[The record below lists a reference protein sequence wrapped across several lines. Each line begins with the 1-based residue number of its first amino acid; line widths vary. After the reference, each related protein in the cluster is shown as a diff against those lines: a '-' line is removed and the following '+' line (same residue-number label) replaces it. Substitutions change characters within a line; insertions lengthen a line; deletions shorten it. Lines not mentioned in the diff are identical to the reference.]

1 MRDRSTIAAT
11 TLGFLAIVFWGS
23 AIAFSR
29 SLAEEVGT
37 FTSAS
42 LMYAIGGALG
52 CIRLAMD
59 PDERRSLRR
68 MPAAYWLVCGGL
80 FVVYLVALYA
90 AIGLSADRQQV
101 VEVGLLNYLW
111 PALTLTLS
119 VPLLNKRARWSLWP
133 GMLLA
138 VAGAVIAASPGGVTF
153 TGFAARLAA
162 NPGAYAFGLTAGVTW
177 ALYNNFA
184 KRLGGGAAGNG
195 TPLFLLAS
203 GAALALILLVVP
215 ETPRWSL
222 RAVLELAYAAI
233 FISVLGYVFWEIA
246 MRRGNLVLVV
256 SASYLIPLLSTAISC
271 LYLGV
276 APTPALAAG
285 AVMTMAGAV
294 ICSKSVVEPAP
305 PQLSY
310 ISDK

>member
-1 MRDRSTIAAT
+1 MSDRSKMTATI
-11 TLGFLAIVFWGS
+11 LGFLAIVFWGS

-42 LMYAIGGALG
+42 LMYAIGGLLG
-52 CIRLAMD
+52 CIRLWTN
-59 PDERRSLRR
+59 PSERRSLRQLT
-68 MPAAYWLVCGGL
+68 PVYWAVCGGL

-90 AIGLSADRQQV
+90 AIGLAADRQQV
-101 VEVGLLNYLW
+101 VEIGLLNYLW

-138 VAGAVIAASPGGVTF
+138 FAGTVIAASPGGVSLG
-153 TGFAARLAA
+153 GFAARLAG
-162 NPGAYAFGLTAGVTW
+162 NPAAYAFGLTAGVTW

-184 KRLGGGAAGNG
+184 KRLGGDGAGNG

-203 GAALALILLVVP
+203 GVALALILLVAP
-215 ETPRWSL
+215 ESPRWSM
-222 RAVLELAYAAI
+222 RAVLELAYASI

-256 SASYLIPLLSTAISC
+256 SASYMIPLLSTAISC
-271 LYLGV
+271 FYLGV
-276 APTPALAAG
+276 TPTVALAAG
-285 AVMTMAGAV
+285 ALMTMAGAI
-294 ICSKSVVEPAP
+294 ICNQSILEP
-305 PQLSY
+305 PQP
-310 ISDK
+310 